1 MEEVQDILG
10 DMDMSEF
17 LFQCR
22 FDFRFFCDKLLS
34 QLFTPECG
42 GCKDFHLEW
51 FNIFQDNNR
60 VIIEAPSGFS
70 KTTMVIAYTIWF
82 VWNHPNTPVL
92 ITSKTLPQGMKL
104 LEVIKS
110 CIEENPLLNELK
122 PKDISQ
128 IWSRQLIRTT
138 NGCRIAVRPY
148 SINIKGER
156 AGLIAMDEVDSYD
169 DPDLYF
175 DYVIPRLT
183 PNGKILMI
191 TTKEPGNSITN
202 LIKDKKL
209 KDYKVITSCAIID
222 NAGNPGKKPYFKKEK
237 GKYVYKSIWPERFTM
252 ERLEKMFYELGDQ
265 YFEKNFMNNTKVEQ
279 EKSFFSIVKF
289 MEGFDDSIGFTKERT
304 GPIFTGH
311 DFAMSTSKR
320 ADYDSNAIIE
330 KKGNFYILKFLE
342 KYRVP
347 PEAKLD
353 RLTEIYKDY
362 DPIYMV
368 CDESNAGSVLIRD
381 FRSAALPVYP
391 QKFSGGPGG
400 SRSELLKALQNI
412 LDAGLLIIPRKP
424 EDNVIEIT
432 NELLEQLMG
441 FVITNSKQTGLKTIS
456 STATHDDLVMAVA
469 MAVKRASEVRSA
481 SMDEEW

>member
-1 MEEVQDILG
+1 MEEMQDILG
-10 DMDMSEF
+10 DLDMSEF
-17 LFQCR
+17 LFKCR
-22 FDFRFFCDKLLS
+22 FDFQFFCNKVLS
-34 QLFTPECG
+34 NLFTPECG
-42 GCKDFHLEW
+42 GCKEFHVKW
-51 FNIFQDNNR
+51 FNIFQENGR

-70 KTTMVIAYTIWF
+70 KTTMVIAYVIWF
-82 VWNHPNTPVL
+82 IWNHPNEPVL

-110 CIEENPLLNELK
+110 CIEENALLRELK
-122 PKDISQ
+122 PRDASQ

-138 NGCRIAVRPY
+138 NGCRVAVRPY

-169 DPDLYF
+169 DPDIYF
-175 DYVIPRLT
+175 DYVVPRLT
-183 PNGKILMI
+183 PKGKILMI

-209 KDYKVITSCAIID
+209 KGYATVSCAGIID
-222 NAGNPGKKPYFKKEK
+222 ENGDPAKKPYFKKED
-237 GKYVYKSIWPERFTM
+237 GKYVYKSLWPERFSM
-252 ERLEKMFYELGDQ
+252 ERLEKSYHELGEQ

-289 MEGFDDSIGFTKERT
+289 MDGFDDSIGFTKERT

-320 ADYDSNAIIE
+320 ADYDSNCIIE
-330 KKGNFYILKFLE
+330 KKGNFYIVKFLE
-342 KYRVP
+342 KYRRP
-347 PEAKLD
+347 PEAKME
-353 RLTEIYKDY
+353 RLQEIYKDY

-381 FRSAALPVYP
+381 LRGAALPVYP

-400 SRSELLKALQNI
+400 SRPELLKALQNI
-412 LDAGLLIIPRKP
+412 IDAGLLVIPRKP
-424 EDNVIEIT
+424 EDNVVELT

-441 FVITNSKQTGLKTIS
+441 FVIAESKITKLPTIS
-456 STATHDDLVMAVA
+456 STASHDDLVMALA

-481 SMDEEW
+481 SMDGEW